1 MLKHPEDD
9 ELINKYI
16 PNFIPMYVMFG
27 GGVMPRR
34 SRGTRGRCKVVQGRS
49 HVREPEGGRHTKSSS
64 GSANGATVRGVKF
77 NDDDYDD
84 FMPMPPPRRPP
95 SPENPDDY
103 KREPLFEPLPPP
115 IFFPHFGPPHPPHY
129 RFFSSASISM
139 LMYAKLMYV

>member
-1 MLKHPEDD
+1 M
-9 ELINKYI
+9 INKYI

-27 GGVMPRR
+27 GGVMPGR
-34 SRGTRGRCKVVQGRS
+34 STGTRGRRRVVQGRS
-49 HVREPEGGRHTKSSS
+49 RVREAEGGRQTGSSS
-64 GSANGATVRGVKF
+64 GSANGGTVRGVKF
-77 NDDDYDD
+77 DDDDDDD

-95 SPENPDDY
+95 SPENPNDY
-103 KREPLFEPLPPP
+103 KCEPLFEPLPPP